1 MSDMEIKINN
11 NVLPELKINNSP
23 NFEIKVDGITLCRT
37 ANLLND
43 KKEIDESAHSFYKT
57 AITDLREKLKKDN
70 RYIANMEWTEDQV
83 SGDLCLYITTNPLPL
98 ERHKNNE

>member
-1 MSDMEIKINN
+1 MEKIKIIRH
-11 NVLPELKINNSP
+11 LEELQSIEVDRDG
-23 NFEIKVDGITLCRT
+23 EI
-37 ANLLND
+37 D

-98 ERHKNNE
+98 ERHKNDE